1 MVNGEENI
9 IAFYGALGDIAL
21 LCLAMNLIDIALL
34 FASVLVALAT
44 RSTMKRFLVRRV
56 GRANAALLEIDF
68 WKASS
73 GEALVRGIVL
83 VELASW
89 VAIVLLVLQLAI
101 LVLK

>member
-1 MVNGEENI
+1 
-9 IAFYGALGDIAL
+9 
-21 LCLAMNLIDIALL
+21 MNPIDIALL
-34 FASVLVALAT
+34 FASVVVALAS
-44 RSTMKRFLVRRV
+44 RSSMKRFLVRRV

-73 GEALVRGIVL
+73 GEALVRSLVL

-89 VAIVLLVLQLAI
+89 AAIVLLVLQLAI